1 MLNNLHCCIH
11 VAAKGAALVYN
22 GLRGSNQLSMTFLR
36 TIRCVRLSLLAFFVL
51 AQVAGVVPLIYD
63 HTLNVYETVPVSAHA
78 HAHVKPTIT
87 EPDADHHHGALDLH
101 DQCCALHTLSGPLP
115 HVADA
120 APVNF
125 AGVLIVPEQ
134 LVALIGTDPASLD
147 RPPRPLPLS

>member
-1 MLNNLHCCIH
+1 
-11 VAAKGAALVYN
+11 
-22 GLRGSNQLSMTFLR
+22 MTFLR

-101 DQCCALHTLSGPLP
+101 DQCCALHTLAGPLP
-115 HVADA
+115 HVIDA
-120 APVNF
+120 APVDF
-125 AGVLIVPEQ
+125 ASVRIVPDQ
-134 LVALIGTDPASLD
+134 LIALTGGSPGVLD
-147 RPPRPLPLS
+147 RPPRPVPLS

>member
-1 MLNNLHCCIH
+1 
-11 VAAKGAALVYN
+11 
-22 GLRGSNQLSMTFLR
+22 MTFLR

-87 EPDADHHHGALDLH
+87 EPYVDRHRGPLDLH

-120 APVNF
+120 APVAF
-125 AGVLIVPEQ
+125 ASVRIVPDESI
-134 LVALIGTDPASLD
+134 ALTGANLGVLD
-147 RPPRPLPLS
+147 RPPRPVPLS

>member
-1 MLNNLHCCIH
+1 VLNNLHCCIR
-11 VAAKGAALVYN
+11 VAAKGVALVYN
-22 GLRGSNQLSMTFLR
+22 GLRGSNELSMTFLR
-36 TIRCVRLSLLAFFVL
+36 TIRCVRLWLLAFFVL

-87 EPDADHHHGALDLH
+87 EPDADHHHGFLDLH

-120 APVNF
+120 APVHF

-134 LVALIGTDPASLD
+134 PVALIGTDPASLD

>member
-1 MLNNLHCCIH
+1 
-11 VAAKGAALVYN
+11 
-22 GLRGSNQLSMTFLR
+22 MTFLR
-36 TIRCVRLSLLAFFVL
+36 TIPCVRLSLLAFFVL

-63 HTLNVYETVPVSAHA
+63 HTLNVYERVPVSAHA

-87 EPDADHHHGALDLH
+87 EPDADHHHGTLDLH

-115 HVADA
+115 QVADA

-125 AGVLIVPEQ
+125 AGVLIVPGP

-147 RPPRPLPLS
+147 RPPKPLSLS

>member
-1 MLNNLHCCIH
+1 
-11 VAAKGAALVYN
+11 
-22 GLRGSNQLSMTFLR
+22 MTFLR
-36 TIRCVRLSLLAFFVL
+36 AIRCVRLSLLAFFVL

-78 HAHVKPTIT
+78 HAHVKATIT
-87 EPDADHHHGALDLH
+87 EPDALPHHGALCRR

-134 LVALIGTDPASLD
+134 PAALIGTDPVSLD
-147 RPPRPLPLS
+147 RPPKPLPLS

>member
-1 MLNNLHCCIH
+1 
-11 VAAKGAALVYN
+11 
-22 GLRGSNQLSMTFLR
+22 MTFLR

-78 HAHVKPTIT
+78 HAHVKPTIA

-115 HVADA
+115 HVAGAAHAPALRLPDA
-120 APVNF
+120 AAVNF

-134 LVALIGTDPASLD
+134 PVALIGTDPASLD